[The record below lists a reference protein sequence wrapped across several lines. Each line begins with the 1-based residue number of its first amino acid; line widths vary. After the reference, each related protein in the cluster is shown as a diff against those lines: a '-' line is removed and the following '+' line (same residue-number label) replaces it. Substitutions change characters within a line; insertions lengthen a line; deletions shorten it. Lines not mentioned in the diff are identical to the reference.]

1 MEAVRLREL
10 RRNALSRPD
19 RSQSWAYRSAV
30 LIRVLL
36 VAAMLIGLSAV
47 GIGWAGADPNA
58 LWTIVHDQCSPHE
71 EQDGDPAPC
80 AVADAQDGYALL
92 KDLVGERQFLLIP
105 TLQITG
111 IESPMLLDPGAKD
124 YFADAWRARY
134 LVEKRAQRS
143 MPPDWVSLAVNSMV
157 ARSQNQ
163 FHIHIDCLR
172 ADVHQ
177 SLAQHAASIGPTWA
191 PFAVPLAGAPYS
203 PIMIPDLNDIK
214 GFRLLAECLPGARED
229 MSRRTL
235 VVVGSPSGS
244 GFVVLAGQ
252 ADAAAGDEGSGEDLQ
267 DHTVCAAPAAGK

>member
-1 MEAVRLREL
+1 MHSTPAC
-10 RRNALSRPD
+10 
-19 RSQSWAYRSAV
+19 RSAV
-30 LIRVLL
+30 LTRVLL
-36 VAAMLIGLSAV
+36 VATLLIGMSAV

-71 EQDGDPAPC
+71 EQDDDPAPC
-80 AVADAQDGYALL
+80 ALVDAEDGYAVL
-92 KDLVGERQFLLIP
+92 KDLVGVRQFLLIP
-105 TLQITG
+105 TLPITG
-111 IESPMLLDPGAKD
+111 IESPILLDPGAKD
-124 YFADAWRARY
+124 YFADAWRARDF
-134 LVEKRAQRS
+134 VEERAERS
-143 MPPDWVSLAVNSMV
+143 LAPDWVSLAVNSMV

-203 PIMIPDLNDIK
+203 AIEISDLNDINV
-214 GFRLLAECLPGARED
+214 FRLLAEGLPGARED

-267 DHTVCAAPAAGK
+267 DHAVCAAPAAGK

>member
-1 MEAVRLREL
+1 
-10 RRNALSRPD
+10 LSRPD
-19 RSQSWAYRSAV
+19 RSQSWAVCSAV

-36 VAAMLIGLSAV
+36 VATLLIGSSAA
-47 GIGWAGADPNA
+47 GIGWAGADPNV

-71 EQDGDPAPC
+71 EQDDDPAPC
-80 AVADAQDGYALL
+80 ALVDAADGYAVL

-105 TLQITG
+105 TLQISG
-111 IESPMLLDPGAKD
+111 IESPILLDPEAKD
-124 YFADAWRARY
+124 YFADAWHARY
-134 LVEKRAQRS
+134 LIEERAGRS
-143 MPPDWVSLAVNSMV
+143 LPPEWVSLAVNSMV

-163 FHIHIDCLR
+163 LHIHIDCLR

-177 SLAQHAASIGPTWA
+177 SLVQHAASIGPAWA

-203 PIMIPDLNDIK
+203 AIKISDLNGINV
-214 GFRLLAECLPGARED
+214 FQLLADSLPGARED

-252 ADAAAGDEGSGEDLQ
+252 ADAAEGDEGSGEDLQ
-267 DHTVCAAPAAGK
+267 DHALCAAPAAGK